1 MTDVSSVVRDVV
13 RNAEHTLGGGGHRFV
28 LDLPPEPL
36 EAEAD
41 LDKLRQIVADLVE
54 NAVKYSPDGGTI
66 AVSARPTDDGIEVC
80 VDDEGIGVP
89 ESERALIFSKFYR
102 ADSDG
107 RELASGGTGLGL
119 FIAKELLEAMRGRI
133 WVRQREERGS
143 SFVFVL
149 PAAGEPILSE
159 RE

>member
-1 MTDVSSVVRDVV
+1 
-13 RNAEHTLGGGGHRFV
+13 V

-41 LDKLRQIVADLVE
+41 HEKLRQIVADLVE

-66 AVSARPTDDGIEVC
+66 AVSARRSDDGIEVS

-107 RELASGGTGLGL
+107 RELVSGGTGLGL

-149 PAAGEPILSE
+149 PAAGEPVMSE